1 MRSVYEIRRKLF
13 SKRQKSRRAEN
24 HSKRALRRRTSP
36 LERQTAKESVCA
48 QQCVEDASRRA
59 FVDCVRHVFY
69 RYAYKNRRY
78 DPSAGN
84 RIFVRVFRVP
94 PHAVWIWIYRCV
106 TASKRHKNIE
116 YAFTDKRIIV
126 RKGAVAVDFKSIDYK
141 DVVAV
146 NLRYGLIDKAA
157 KVGDIY
163 ITSTGKATV
172 LEDLENPASVEQL
185 LQQIVSDKK
194 PDVAFTDNAKVTYVK
209 CKYCG
214 KKNVSSASTCSSCG
228 APLD

>member
-1 MRSVYEIRRKLF
+1 MLTRTADMIPVPAIVFLCVFFLF
-13 SKRQKSRRAEN
+13 
-24 HSKRALRRRTSP
+24 HLMP
-36 LERQTAKESVCA
+36 
-48 QQCVEDASRRA
+48 
-59 FVDCVRHVFY
+59 
-69 RYAYKNRRY
+69 
-78 DPSAGN
+78 
-84 RIFVRVFRVP
+84 
-94 PHAVWIWIYRCV
+94 VWIWIYRCV

-185 LQQIVSDKK
+185 LQQIVSYPTKSRTSLSPTMQK
-194 PDVAFTDNAKVTYVK
+194 SLT
-209 CKYCG
+209 
-214 KKNVSSASTCSSCG
+214 SSASTAAKRTCRVQALVLLA
-228 APLD
+228 APLSIKAHQIANNCVNTRPLQNHVLCVRWVLFRTGVSLFFIYLKHSLQAHY